1 MKKLE
6 SVQMEKL
13 HGNGYD
19 PFGCALTLAGAALTF
34 ATIPTGLGA
43 GLLLLGGASVVI
55 AGIATS
61 CNNPYR

>member
-6 SVQMEKL
+6 NVQMEKL
-13 HGNGYD
+13 TGYGYD
-19 PFGCALTLAGAALTF
+19 PFGCGLTLVGAALTF
-34 ATIPTGLGA
+34 ATIPTGFGA

-61 CNNPYR
+61 CNNPNR